1 MRIFSKK
8 QTEERVLPRHIA
20 IIMDGNGRWAKKR
33 NLPRTAGHA
42 AGSKTFK
49 DIARYCNKIGIEYLT
64 VYALSMVIAWIQ
76 IVAGILLMLKP
87 VSRKLS
93 TWGGAM
99 AMLIFLA
106 GILVFFTSGLV
117 WQTGYGF
124 PELSRAGHAFL
135 KDFIL
140 FGAAAWCFSD
150 AL

>member
-1 MRIFSKK
+1 MKTLLKKIFQQVAQFILRYGLGVVLIWLGLMKFKNSEALQIEQAMT
-8 QTEERVLPRHIA
+8 QTVLFA
-20 IIMDGNGRWAKKR
+20 WLLK
-33 NLPRTAGHA
+33 
-42 AGSKTFK
+42 
-49 DIARYCNKIGIEYLT
+49 YLT

-76 IVAGILLMLKP
+76 IVAGILLMLRP

-99 AMLIFLA
+99 AMVIFLA